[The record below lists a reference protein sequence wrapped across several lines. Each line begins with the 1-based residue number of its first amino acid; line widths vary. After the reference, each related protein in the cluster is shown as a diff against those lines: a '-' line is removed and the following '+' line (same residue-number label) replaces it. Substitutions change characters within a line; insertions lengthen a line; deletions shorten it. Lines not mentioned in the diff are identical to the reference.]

1 MSADVLR
8 VCVCLWSVPVLSLGV
23 CVRASVWPPH
33 LPVELLLVL
42 HPQVLGERL
51 VLGVQLVED
60 DLGAERRVRG
70 DVGEPRVLHV
80 GALTRPGSPVT
91 VEEAWEAL
99 KSEHWERH
107 DGAQGRCDGRCL
119 NDNNRHRTN
128 RR

>member
-1 MSADVLR
+1 MS
-8 VCVCLWSVPVLSLGV
+8 VCV

-60 DLGAERRVRG
+60 DLRAERRVRG

-91 VEEAWEAL
+91 VRDAGRSVGSVKKL
-99 KSEHWERH
+99 TL
-107 DGAQGRCDGRCL
+107 GAP
-119 NDNNRHRTN
+119 
-128 RR
+128 